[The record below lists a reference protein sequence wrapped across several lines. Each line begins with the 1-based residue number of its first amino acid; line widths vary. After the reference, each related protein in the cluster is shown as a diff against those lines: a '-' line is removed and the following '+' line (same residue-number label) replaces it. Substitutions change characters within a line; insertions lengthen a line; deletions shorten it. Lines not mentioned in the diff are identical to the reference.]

1 MIEIALAFQDKDGKY
16 AEHAGVVLAS
26 VFHHTSSPIH
36 VHILHDASL
45 TEVNKRKLTRLT
57 TKHQHTISFYPI
69 TLPEDMLQVLANIN
83 AIDMWTHASMY
94 RLLLP
99 ALIPADKIIYLDC
112 DVLVNIDIAELWQ
125 VELNEKY
132 LGAIWDQGIMDVAPI
147 VSAKGLNP
155 EIYFNSGV
163 IVFALNNIRQN
174 TNWYQEML
182 NFLRTF
188 PDVTMPDQDALN
200 AVFGANY
207 LPLDIRFNSFNMAI
221 PDHDY
226 NNKIVHFAGDE
237 KCWNTDS
244 SGFALYRKFL
254 NLTPWRA
261 FKAKLKRRKRKVSY
275 IKRRFTRKSNRRIIY
290 RRRIKMIRTSISPL
304 SLFQLKLIRTIR
316 RRKGTVINTRI
327 HYQQRIKRKKTAPI
341 R

>member
-16 AEHAGVVLAS
+16 VEHAGVVLAS

-45 TEVNKRKLTRLT
+45 TEVNKRKLARLT
-57 TKHQHTISFYPI
+57 TKHQHTISFYSI
-69 TLPEDMLQVLANIN
+69 TLPEDMLQVLANIKS
-83 AIDMWTHASMY
+83 IDMWTHASMY

-99 ALIPADKIIYLDC
+99 ALIPSDKIIYLDC

-188 PDVTMPDQDALN
+188 PDVTMPDQDVLN
-200 AVFGANY
+200 AV
-207 LPLDIRFNSFNMAI
+207 L
-221 PDHDY
+221 
-226 NNKIVHFAGDE
+226 E
-237 KCWNTDS
+237 
-244 SGFALYRKFL
+244 
-254 NLTPWRA
+254 
-261 FKAKLKRRKRKVSY
+261 
-275 IKRRFTRKSNRRIIY
+275 RI
-290 RRRIKMIRTSISPL
+290 TSHSISVLIHLTWPSQIMTIIIKL
-304 SLFQLKLIRTIR
+304 SILPGMRNA
-316 RRKGTVINTRI
+316 G
-327 HYQQRIKRKKTAPI
+327 IKTPQDLRYIASS
-341 R
+341 

>member
-16 AEHAGVVLAS
+16 VEHAGVVLAS

-57 TKHQHTISFYPI
+57 TKHQHTISFYSI

-83 AIDMWTHASMY
+83 SIDMWTHASMY

-99 ALIPADKIIYLDC
+99 ALIPSDKIIYLDC

-132 LGAIWDQGIMDVAPI
+132 LGAIWDQGIMDVASI

-188 PDVTMPDQDALN
+188 PDVTMPDQDVLN

-237 KCWNTDS
+237 KCWNKDS

-261 FKAKLKRRKRKVSY
+261 FKAKLKRRRRKVSY
-275 IKRRFTRKSNRRIIY
+275 VKRRFTRKSKRRIIY
-290 RRRIKMIRTSISPL
+290 RRRIKIIRTRTSPL

-316 RRKGTVINTRI
+316 RRKGTLINTRI
-327 HYQQRIKRKKTAPI
+327 QYQRRIKRKKTAPI